1 MTPKP
6 SPAERIGPIAR
17 RKEWPN
23 CRPRDAATLIIVDD
37 SGKEPLVLMGRRS
50 DKHVFMPGK
59 FVFPGGRISSADS
72 RLRTGDDLNPTVMR
86 KLLVDMKGTES
97 PNRARGIA
105 LTALRET
112 FEETGLLIGKPQ
124 ASAPPTRSPIWRQFH
139 QQGVSPSLAGLR
151 FIARAITP
159 PRRARRYDTRF
170 FCTSREAI
178 AGSIG
183 ESDGELLDLHW
194 LTLKDASALDL
205 PPVTQFVL
213 NDLQPYLEAGR
224 LPPRNAPV
232 PYYYARNGFYERRH
246 I

>member
-1 MTPKP
+1 MTSKP
-6 SPAERIGPIAR
+6 GTAERIGPVTR

-37 SGKEPLVLMGRRS
+37 SEKKPLVLMGRRS

-72 RLRTGDDLNPTVMR
+72 RLRTRDDLDPTVMR
-86 KLLVDMKGTES
+86 KLLIDMKGNES
-97 PNRARGIA
+97 PNRARGLA

-112 FEETGLLIGKPQ
+112 FEETGLLVGKPE
-124 ASAPPTRSPIWRQFH
+124 ASAPSTRSPIWRQFL
-139 QQGVSPSLAGLR
+139 QQGVSPSLAGLL

-159 PRRARRYDTRF
+159 PRRSRRYDTRF
-170 FCTSREAI
+170 FCTTRQTI

-183 ESDGELLDLHW
+183 TGDGELLDLHW
-194 LTLKDASALDL
+194 LTLEDARSLDL

-213 NDLQPYLEAGR
+213 DDLQPYLEAGR
-224 LPPRNAPV
+224 LPPKNAPV
-232 PYYYARNGFYERRH
+232 PYYYARDGYYERSH